1 MADKKLRSS
10 DGSLEVEINP
20 QGEIIIS
27 SPRAPS
33 ILVSLVDHTNNGME
47 NPPEAIYRIGAFNP
61 RYNKSLNEGDVFEA
75 YVGARGVLLGD
86 SGRKR
91 IIDDYE
97 K

>member
-1 MADKKLRSS
+1 MVDKKLRSS
-10 DGSLEVEINP
+10 DGSLEVEINSE
-20 QGEIIIS
+20 GEIVIS
-27 SPRAPS
+27 SPRSPS
-33 ILVSLVDHTNNGME
+33 IRVTLVDHTNNGME

-86 SGRKR
+86 SGVKR
-91 IIDDYE
+91 VIEDYV